1 MPQVHDQVR
10 VVLLEAGGTLEDK
23 PRNRKYI
30 LALLGKAD
38 DDDDDVEVSRLV
50 CHFLLELQTGAGF
63 ANPVTE
69 RMDGTPFM
77 GGGGADWF

>member
-1 MPQVHDQVR
+1 M
-10 VVLLEAGGTLEDK
+10 LLEAGGTLEDK

-38 DDDDDVEVSRLV
+38 DDDDGEVSRLV
-50 CHFLLELQTGAGF
+50 CHFLPELQTGAGF

-69 RMDGTPFM
+69 RMDGTPLM
-77 GGGGADWF
+77 EGGGADWF